1 MDERLYSINEFLLSS
16 LNDVSEQN
24 NPQNNQSNTCKSDLI
39 HNDIRNKGLVP
50 LENVHSQEEE
60 GESAFHTRQG
70 SFADS
75 DSLYTEDSSLEGSCT
90 FLEFLKDCEPQ
101 DSKSEIHSFMHQVCT
116 FVDFCFGKVF
126 RDSVACQN
134 TLNRFNCGG
143 SVQHIWKTPL
153 GIFTGPVDITN
164 GRPMLIG
171 VYSSPDRTDLQ
182 TTVRVVG

>member
-1 MDERLYSINEFLLSS
+1 MSTLKKKKGNLHFILDRAVLLIVTVF
-16 LNDVSEQN
+16 D
-24 NPQNNQSNTCKSDLI
+24 
-39 HNDIRNKGLVP
+39 
-50 LENVHSQEEE
+50 
-60 GESAFHTRQG
+60 
-70 SFADS
+70 
-75 DSLYTEDSSLEGSCT
+75 TEDSSLEGSCT

-134 TLNRFNCGG
+134 TLNRF
-143 SVQHIWKTPL
+143 QHIWKTPL